1 MYLSMEAALSLL
13 GRSPRLGAYL
23 VELEIP
29 DDAPARIEQSGR
41 NTQHMTVWAAPEYL
55 MEQVVSVY
63 RKQGLK

>member
-1 MYLSMEAALSLL
+1 MYLTMEAASSLL

-41 NTQHMTVWAAPEYL
+41 NTQHVTVWAAPEFL
-55 MEQVVSVY
+55 MQQVVLYIES
-63 RKQGLK
+63 RG